1 MGQPGFSAARPWAAN
16 TDTAYETQLINTQ
29 QVQGMI
35 QVLQG
40 RGQLL
45 NTQQVHAGHDVHQQK
60 AKAEKARQAKQ
71 RRKAKAKQ
79 AEFASG

>member
-1 MGQPGFSAARPWAAN
+1 
-16 TDTAYETQLINTQ
+16 
-29 QVQGMI
+29 MI